1 MTDET
6 LTLAFKHYR
15 SFNKAKVIRERW
27 NNKTKGYGFVSFSDS
42 ADMVACMKS
51 MNGVPQLHTCPRAF
65 VGASRSGLSLLYL
78 GNIEGLSSDEAVVSL
93 GAGKYIGNRP
103 CKLRKS
109 TWKERSAVGGKSMGP
124 SKKSRGNKHMSKRFK
139 GTMTH

>member
-1 MTDET
+1 MSEALALDSYQSSFPALRRLSLLSLKVGYSLADDHRIFVGDLGNEVTDET

-51 MNGVPQLHTCPRAF
+51 MNGALHRQCVPRAY
-65 VGASRSGLSLLYL
+65 VGARLMCGRAASHDCPCRKHSRSG
-78 GNIEGLSSDEAVVSL
+78 V
-93 GAGKYIGNRP
+93 
-103 CKLRKS
+103 
-109 TWKERSAVGGKSMGP
+109 
-124 SKKSRGNKHMSKRFK
+124 
-139 GTMTH
+139 

>member
-1 MTDET
+1 MVENTPADDHRIFVGDLGNEVTDET

-51 MNGVPQLHTCPRAF
+51 MNGAPQSHACPHAYF
-65 VGASRSGLSLLYL
+65 VGAPV
-78 GNIEGLSSDEAVVSL
+78 SSVTIVSWRQ
-93 GAGKYIGNRP
+93 Y
-103 CKLRKS
+103 
-109 TWKERSAVGGKSMGP
+109 
-124 SKKSRGNKHMSKRFK
+124 
-139 GTMTH
+139 